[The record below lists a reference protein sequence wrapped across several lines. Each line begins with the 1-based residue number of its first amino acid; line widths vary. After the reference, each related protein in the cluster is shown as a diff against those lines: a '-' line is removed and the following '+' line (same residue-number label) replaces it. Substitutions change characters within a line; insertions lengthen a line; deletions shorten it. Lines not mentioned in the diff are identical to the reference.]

1 VIAYLDSSVLLRIV
15 LREPNPLR
23 EWDLLTLGITSTLTK
38 VESARAMHRLVLLRV
53 FEDDDLLEKQRE
65 IADILRRLD
74 YVPLTL
80 PVLDHAARP
89 LPAVLGALDA
99 IHLATAILYRA
110 SQPSDERPIFF
121 ATHDE
126 QLARAARA
134 LNFDVLGVAA

>member
-1 VIAYLDSSVLLRIV
+1 
-15 LREPNPLR
+15 
-23 EWDLLTLGITSTLTK
+23 
-38 VESARAMHRLVLLRV
+38 MHRLVLLRV

-134 LNFDVLGVAA
+134 LNFDVLGVPA